1 MSKKQTLAKFAAI
14 LLIAVMIVGC
24 NSLNKMAKQFNSI
37 TYEVTPQV
45 LESKGGIVTFTVKA
59 NLPAKFFNKKA
70 GVVIQPTI
78 EYEGGKV
85 LLRPIVL
92 KGENVS
98 GEGTTITYN
107 NGGSFTYT
115 ETFGFT
121 DEMKEAELVI
131 NSIAFLPKKPIEAGI
146 TLEDARMM
154 RKSFIFDEKKLAD
167 GIIHTSHRINV
178 ENEVREMVEVGDENP
193 ILDANGNIDLKAY
206 QVKDGQKVEM
216 LRLAP
221 HGYEK
226 VTLAS
231 ENATIYFAKN
241 LHDWNANLEWNKKE
255 DVKAQLDKV
264 YNFVRQG
271 WEIKDVVI
279 NGWASPEGEETFND
293 GLSEKRAK
301 TAEGILKRSFDNVAK
316 EKETKVNFKSSTE
329 INFKNIGNGPD
340 WNGFTK
346 RVEASEVKDKQQ
358 ILNVTK
364 SSKPEQREEEIRN
377 MILIFPELEK
387 SILPAQ
393 RRAEI
398 VVTCYE
404 PKKTDE
410 EIARLATTDPSELTQ
425 AELLYAGTLTT
436 EWETIYNIYKSA
448 ANMFSNSWEAQ
459 NNAGYI
465 ALKMGKVEEAKDFF
479 QKAEKLNAN
488 NGIITNNLGVIYAYQ
503 GNFKQ
508 AETYF
513 NEANKM
519 GIDNNYNL
527 GIIDISK
534 ADYKGAISKFAGV
547 SCNYNV
553 ALANMIDGNNGAATT
568 NLDCARKNAATYYL
582 MAIAG
587 ARTDNQ
593 EMMLSN
599 LKKAI
604 KANKKFKE
612 EAKID
617 REFIKYF
624 NNAEFKDI
632 VK

>member
-1 MSKKQTLAKFAAI
+1 
-14 LLIAVMIVGC
+14 
-24 NSLNKMAKQFNSI
+24 
-37 TYEVTPQV
+37 
-45 LESKGGIVTFTVKA
+45 
-59 NLPAKFFNKKA
+59 
-70 GVVIQPTI
+70 
-78 EYEGGKV
+78 
-85 LLRPIVL
+85 
-92 KGENVS
+92 
-98 GEGTTITYN
+98 
-107 NGGSFTYT
+107 
-115 ETFGFT
+115 
-121 DEMKEAELVI
+121 
-131 NSIAFLPKKPIEAGI
+131 
-146 TLEDARMM
+146 
-154 RKSFIFDEKKLAD
+154 
-167 GIIHTSHRINV
+167 
-178 ENEVREMVEVGDENP
+178 
-193 ILDANGNIDLKAY
+193 
-206 QVKDGQKVEM
+206 
-216 LRLAP
+216 
-221 HGYEK
+221 
-226 VTLAS
+226 
-231 ENATIYFAKN
+231 
-241 LHDWNANLEWNKKE
+241 
-255 DVKAQLDKV
+255 
-264 YNFVRQG
+264 
-271 WEIKDVVI
+271 
-279 NGWASPEGEETFND
+279 
-293 GLSEKRAK
+293 
-301 TAEGILKRSFDNVAK
+301 
-316 EKETKVNFKSSTE
+316 
-329 INFKNIGNGPD
+329 
-340 WNGFTK
+340 
-346 RVEASEVKDKQQ
+346 
-358 ILNVTK
+358 
-364 SSKPEQREEEIRN
+364 

>member
-1 MSKKQTLAKFAAI
+1 MNFLKYLP
-14 LLIAVMIVGC
+14 LLIAPLIF
-24 NSLNKMAKQFNSI
+24 LI
-37 TYEVTPQV
+37 
-45 LESKGGIVTFTVKA
+45 LI
-59 NLPAKFFNKKA
+59 FFARKIMEK
-70 GVVIQPTI
+70 
-78 EYEGGKV
+78 KV
-85 LLRPIVL
+85 LNLFASAYFLGLLTAIPMILVLYFVYSYWLTHVQSLRRIVF
-92 KGENVS
+92 
-98 GEGTTITYN
+98 Y
-107 NGGSFTYT
+107 SFVLI
-115 ETFGFT
+115 GFLS
-121 DEMKEAELVI
+121 EL
-131 NSIAFLPKKPIEAGI
+131 FKFLLLRFYYLPKK
-146 TLEDARMM
+146 
-154 RKSFIFDEKKLAD
+154 SFTKPFD
-167 GIIHTSHRINV
+167 GILFSV
-178 ENEVREMVEVGDENP
+178 M
-193 ILDANGNIDLKAY
+193 
-206 QVKDGQKVEM
+206 
-216 LRLAP
+216 
-221 HGYEK
+221 
-226 VTLAS
+226 
-231 ENATIYFAKN
+231 
-241 LHDWNANLEWNKKE
+241 
-255 DVKAQLDKV
+255 
-264 YNFVRQG
+264 
-271 WEIKDVVI
+271 
-279 NGWASPEGEETFND
+279 
-293 GLSEKRAK
+293 
-301 TAEGILKRSFDNVAK
+301 
-316 EKETKVNFKSSTE
+316 
-329 INFKNIGNGPD
+329 
-340 WNGFTK
+340 
-346 RVEASEVKDKQQ
+346 
-358 ILNVTK
+358 
-364 SSKPEQREEEIRN
+364 
-377 MILIFPELEK
+377 
-387 SILPAQ
+387 
-393 RRAEI
+393 
-398 VVTCYE
+398 
-404 PKKTDE
+404 
-410 EIARLATTDPSELTQ
+410 IARLATTDPSELTQ